1 MRLVERLQRMRG
13 RLVIA
18 AGIAF
23 PLVTGLLWC
32 FAGRPVLGLLGVAA
46 AVIGARLYR
55 RRMGHPLFLLPTWLV
70 GDPNKRKPI
79 IIERERWPRGQG

>member
-13 RLVIA
+13 RLVVV

-23 PLVTGLLWC
+23 PLASAVAWGL
-32 FAGRPVLGLLGVAA
+32 AGRTVLCLMGVAA
-46 AVIGARLYR
+46 AAIGAWLYR
-55 RRMGHPLFLLPTWLV
+55 RRLGHPLFLLPIWLV